1 MWKGKLNHWKGRLIT
16 LPSPCNKT
24 KSTNFCQTTPLN
36 QYHKAIMSYHGLGW
50 WYLRTIYWCFYD
62 ASQRFTG
69 NAEFSRRPV
78 LCSQRRRN
86 MKKDLLQQKTWWT
99 GDCQLPTKYI
109 LIKYSVIKLVVLFL
123 NVFPM
128 RFWNIWIEAV
138 ADSTN
143 NLNFIL

>member
-1 MWKGKLNHWKGRLIT
+1 
-16 LPSPCNKT
+16 
-24 KSTNFCQTTPLN
+24 
-36 QYHKAIMSYHGLGW
+36 
-50 WYLRTIYWCFYD
+50 
-62 ASQRFTG
+62 
-69 NAEFSRRPV
+69 
-78 LCSQRRRN
+78 